1 MIGTTMPLIYWGTG
15 WFIGIALASALHLPI
30 EFLFPAFLVPIGG
43 LYLWRHDRRARL
55 VWISVIF
62 AICGSLWFTLR
73 SPHFDQNSLSTYNG
87 IGLVTIEGVIDGAPD
102 VRDTYVNLRVNAD
115 RLTTPDRSS
124 RPIEGVDLVRPSR
137 PAEFH
142 YGDRARV
149 SGQLTA
155 PPEFAT
161 FNYADYLARQGVY
174 SMIDRPQV
182 KVLAHGQSSPILSA
196 IYAFRNRA
204 YIVIQQILP
213 EPQAS
218 LLSGILLGID
228 AGLPESVQED
238 FRVTGTSHIL
248 AISGEIIIKVWHA
261 ALLTGIKLRRL

>member
-1 MIGTTMPLIYWGTG
+1 MPLIYWGTG

-55 VWISVIF
+55 IWISVIF

-73 SPHFDQNSLSTYNG
+73 SPHFDQNSLSTYNW
-87 IGLVTIEGVIDGAPD
+87 IGLVTIEGVIDGPPD
-102 VRDTYVNLRVNAD
+102 ECDTYVNLRVNAD

-124 RPIEGVDLVRPSR
+124 RPIEGVVLVRPSR

-142 YGDRARV
+142 YGDRVRV
-149 SGQLTA
+149 TGQLTA

-161 FNYADYLARQGVY
+161 FSYADFLARQGVY
-174 SMIDRPQV
+174 SLIDRLQV
-182 KVLAHGQSSPILSA
+182 KVLEHGRGNPILSI
-196 IYAFRNRA
+196 IYGFRNRA
-204 YIVIQQILP
+204 FVVIQRILP

-218 LLSGILLGID
+218 LLSGILLGVD
-228 AGLPESVQED
+228 AGLPVVVQED
-238 FRVTGTSHIL
+238 FRVTGTSHL
-248 AISGEIIIKVWHA
+248 VAISG
-261 ALLTGIKLRRL
+261 